1 MQKLIVLYDAC
12 VLYPAPLR
20 DLLMHLAM
28 ASIYQ
33 AKWTNEIHDEWIRN
47 VLANRPDL
55 KPTQLERTRN
65 LMNSHVQDCLVF
77 GYERLIN
84 SLKLPDPNDRHVL
97 AAAIH
102 AKCSMILTY
111 NLKDFPAQILNK
123 YNIVAIHPDPFLN
136 ELIELYPKAVCTA
149 IKQLRGYLK
158 NPPVSLQEYFLILKQ
173 QSLHRTV
180 ERLNELS
187 DLL

>member
-1 MQKLIVLYDAC
+1 MTSL
-12 VLYPAPLR
+12 
-20 DLLMHLAM
+20 
-28 ASIYQ
+28 YQ

-55 KPTQLERTRN
+55 KPAQLERTRN
-65 LMNSHVQDCLVF
+65 LMNNHVLDCLVF

-102 AKCSMILTY
+102 AKCSVILTY
-111 NLKDFPAQILNK
+111 NLKDFPSRILEK
-123 YNIVAIHPDPFLN
+123 YNIVAIHPDPFLD
-136 ELIELYPKAVCTA
+136 ELTELYPEAVCTA

-173 QSLHRTV
+173 QSLHKTV